1 LNTCHQIPLQVNV
14 YEKTTFGV
22 WCLYGYLVH
31 VSRLC
36 SGERLSYVYEVTES
50 VWKPQLRLLLS
61 RRLTALTRLTLAQF
75 CDDDTLCLVGQCC
88 PLLQLLRSTLGF
100 MNPVLC
106 ESALVSLWV
115 WIRIQL
121 FISMLIRIRI
131 QEASHCGS
139 ESWTLKSQK
148 VKFFHEHAC

>member
-1 LNTCHQIPLQVNV
+1 MFKKRQPLR
-14 YEKTTFGV
+14 FGV
-22 WCLYGYLVH
+22 YSYLVH
-31 VSRLC
+31 VSHLFFWGLC
-36 SGERLSYVYEVTES
+36 SGERLSYVYEVTET

-106 ESALVSLWV
+106 GSAFG
-115 WIRIQL
+115 
-121 FISMLIRIRI
+121 FIADPDPAFYLNADPDPDPGGKPLRIRI
-131 QEASHCGS
+131 
-139 ESWTLKSQK
+139 LDFK
-148 VKFFHEHAC
+148 VSKN